1 MAQFVSLPKDRF
13 FKYKK
18 GCDTMVYTDEVRK
31 KLDAILKA
39 FEKYIDGQS
48 YFDIV
53 YSKKIGYVWILADY
67 PGDAGAVVLDT
78 PAKMLD
84 RLFNELIN
92 DVVNADENKTHIP
105 NALTL
110 SEWEENEVR
119 RRIAA
124 LLEPLTE
131 DKDCYLQFLDRYLK
145 VYQENNG
152 HIGEPDE
159 I

>member
-1 MAQFVSLPKDRF
+1 MN
-13 FKYKK
+13 
-18 GCDTMVYTDEVRK
+18 
-31 KLDAILKA
+31 
-39 FEKYIDGQS
+39 
-48 YFDIV
+48 
-53 YSKKIGYVWILADY
+53 IGYVWVLANY
-67 PGDAGAVVLDT
+67 PGDAGAVDLDT

-84 RLFNELIN
+84 RLFSEVIN

-159 I
+159 L

>member
-1 MAQFVSLPKDRF
+1 MFLPLGF
-13 FKYKK
+13 PF
-18 GCDTMVYTDEVRK
+18 YT
-31 KLDAILKA
+31 LYHIQQQISIIL
-39 FEKYIDGQS
+39 
-48 YFDIV
+48 
-53 YSKKIGYVWILADY
+53 YSMNIGYVWVLANY
-67 PGDAGAVVLDT
+67 PGDAGAVDLDT

-105 NALTL
+105 NTLTL
-110 SEWEENEVR
+110 SEWEANEVR

-131 DKDCYLQFLDRYLK
+131 DKDCYLQFMDRYLK
-145 VYQENNG
+145 AYQENNG

>member
-1 MAQFVSLPKDRF
+1 MIYKD
-13 FKYKK
+13 
-18 GCDTMVYTDEVRK
+18 EERK

-39 FEKYIDGQS
+39 FEEYIDRQS

-78 PAKMLD
+78 PEKMLD
-84 RLFNELIN
+84 QLFNEVIN
-92 DVVNADENKTHIP
+92 DVINADENKTHIP

-110 SEWEENEVR
+110 SEWEESEAR
-119 RRIAA
+119 RRIAV

-131 DKDCYLQFLDRYLK
+131 DKDYYLQFMDRYLK
-145 VYQENNG
+145 VYQKNNG
-152 HIGEPDE
+152 YIGDPDE
-159 I
+159 L

>member
-1 MAQFVSLPKDRF
+1 
-13 FKYKK
+13 
-18 GCDTMVYTDEVRK
+18 MVYTDEVRK

-39 FEKYIDGQS
+39 FGEYINGQS

-84 RLFNELIN
+84 RLFNEIIN
-92 DVVNADENKTHIP
+92 DVINDAENKTHIP

-110 SEWEENEVR
+110 SEWEENETR
-119 RRIAA
+119 RRITA
-124 LLEPLTE
+124 LLKPLTK
-131 DKDCYLQFLDRYLK
+131 DKDRYLQFLDRYLK
-145 VYQENNG
+145 AYQENNG
-152 HIGEPDE
+152 NIGDPDE
-159 I
+159 L